1 MRHLT
6 LIKAAKKIAAL
17 ACVIGLVAC
26 VTEPAS
32 LSSQASISAKTSK
45 IGQVENVNIST
56 LEDRRSKGAVLTD
69 MYGRPM
75 SGVDFIEWLE
85 NSLTSRG
92 FTIEP
97 MDEAAPEMCNIDLA
111 LRRAEIGA
119 QATSKMSSVVFS
131 ARKTGSE
138 DDEQVFRGRHS
149 NMNWASTS
157 GETNGMLSRA
167 LDDALLGVIGL
178 CD

>member
-1 MRHLT
+1 MHQFN
-6 LIKAAKKIAAL
+6 LIKTVTKVAVFGCAL
-17 ACVIGLVAC
+17 GVVAC
-26 VTEPAS
+26 ATEPAT
-32 LSSQASISAKTSK
+32 LSSQAAFSAKTSK
-45 IGQVENVNIST
+45 IGKIENVNVAK

-69 MYGRPM
+69 IYGRPM
-75 SGVDFIEWLE
+75 SGVDFTEWLE

-92 FTIEP
+92 LTIGP
-97 MDEAAPEMCNIDLA
+97 VDEAAPDVCNIDLA

-119 QATSKMSSVVFS
+119 QATSKMSSVVFT

-167 LDDALLGVIGL
+167 LDDALIGVVGL